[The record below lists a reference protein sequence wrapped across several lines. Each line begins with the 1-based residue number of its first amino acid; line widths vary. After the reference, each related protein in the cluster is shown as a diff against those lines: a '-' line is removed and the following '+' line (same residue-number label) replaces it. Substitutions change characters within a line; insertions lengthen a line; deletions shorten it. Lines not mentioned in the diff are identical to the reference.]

1 MVYEWEKYREV
12 IFQLYIKDGCKLS
25 QVMDHLDSEYSFTP
39 RKRALQHQIHDWGYL
54 KLQHRV
60 KPALPLDRVR
70 ELWEQNLSWQRIT
83 QQLNQEGIE
92 VTEQEVTKFCKANG
106 LYNGQGTRAR
116 SKSSQSG
123 ISQPSPLSFPDGAH
137 SGDES
142 MVLRRT
148 SSASSSEYFHPKSG
162 ESRHAKRSNWT
173 KAFPLRR
180 RKSEMTLTAAK
191 SILGI
196 DEEQIAPL
204 RDTFAAICNGSG
216 IRSKSHTTEKWDEA
230 ITQLLHEH
238 PELYNRVL
246 TSPEKVERNRRA
258 LDTMCRNFAKT
269 ERLGPKMTQTDAK
282 NALGLNPEEAREARE
297 ILNNLLKTG
306 GFADK
311 LAVTPTADV
320 WELLM
325 NRWGA
330 QHDKIG
336 KALIEAGGDPDEKKQ
351 KALVVLSRDVL
362 KRLRD
367 DRPCRQS
374 KKRRFDEMDTPDS
387 NQSHVDN
394 TDHGV
399 YTGELETQSQQSP
412 QSSPDGTGME
422 GYAPMKTF
430 DNVAESPYTFQP
442 TSSPDTSTMSPY
454 LPVQS
459 AFGNAMFPLHSTQI
473 VNPQPMFVF
482 HGNSNMSL
490 PETSQ
495 YQPPPQSPLPGFSHA
510 SFTGAP
516 YATPA
521 HGNAS
526 FHDMASG
533 QWNAVD
539 DTPGVLGGPL
549 DDGSDGTTTLGNCQG
564 HFEPHAWTQASMHG
578 TAPGFWQQ

>member
-1 MVYEWEKYREV
+1 M
-12 IFQLYIKDGCKLS
+12 
-25 QVMDHLDSEYSFTP
+25 
-39 RKRALQHQIHDWGYL
+39 
-54 KLQHRV
+54 
-60 KPALPLDRVR
+60 
-70 ELWEQNLSWQRIT
+70 
-83 QQLNQEGIE
+83 
-92 VTEQEVTKFCKANG
+92 TEQEVIKFCKANG

-123 ISQPSPLSFPDGAH
+123 MSQPSPLSFPDGAY

-142 MVLRRT
+142 MMLRRT
-148 SSASSSEYFHPKSG
+148 SSASSSEYFYPKSG
-162 ESRHAKRSNWT
+162 EPRHAKRSNRT
-173 KAFPLRR
+173 KAFSLRR

-196 DEEQIAPL
+196 DEEQITPL
-204 RDTFAAICNGSG
+204 RDTFTAICNGSG

-297 ILNNLLKTG
+297 ILNNLLKQG

-330 QHDKIG
+330 LHDKIG
-336 KALIEAGGDPDEKKQ
+336 KALIEAGEDSDEKKQ

-367 DRPCRQS
+367 DRPNRQS
-374 KKRRFDEMDTPDS
+374 KKRDTPDS
-387 NQSHVDN
+387 NQPLVDN
-394 TDHGV
+394 TDHGF

-412 QSSPDGTGME
+412 QSSLDGTGME

-430 DNVAESPYTFQP
+430 DNVAESPYTFQA
-442 TSSPDTSTMSPY
+442 TSSPDTSAMSPY
-454 LPVQS
+454 LPVQP
-459 AFGNAMFPLHSTQI
+459 AFGNTMFPLHSTQM
-473 VNPQPMFVF
+473 VNSQPMFVF
-482 HGNSNMSL
+482 HGNSSMSL
-490 PETSQ
+490 PGTSQ

-516 YATPA
+516 YVTQA
-521 HGNAS
+521 HGSAP
-526 FHDMASG
+526 FHDIASG

-549 DDGSDGTTTLGNCQG
+549 GDGSDGAMTLGNGQG
-564 HFEPHAWTQASMHG
+564 HFEPHPWTQASIHG
-578 TAPGFWQQ
+578 TAPAFWPH